1 MCIVCIGLAYTLGCV
16 LCVCG
21 GVCGCVGVCVQILQ
35 LYLSCPGSK
44 KKLLGRDGLWASF
57 ISGGLYRYISY
68 PSSGRAIGA
77 PGAWTRQEVHT
88 KVVQVVHFV
97 FQKNTKLPI

>member
-1 MCIVCIGLAYTLGCV
+1 MKTHLHVGYSAVGLLLSPV
-16 LCVCG
+16 LQSAGHRQEVL
-21 GVCGCVGVCVQILQ
+21 LQ
-35 LYLSCPGSK
+35 
-44 KKLLGRDGLWASF
+44 LLGRDGLWASF

>member
-1 MCIVCIGLAYTLGCV
+1 MKTHLHVGYSAVGLLLSPV
-16 LCVCG
+16 LQSAGHRQEVL
-21 GVCGCVGVCVQILQ
+21 LQ
-35 LYLSCPGSK
+35 
-44 KKLLGRDGLWASF
+44 LLGRDGLWASF
-57 ISGGLYRYISY
+57 ISGGLYRHISY
-68 PSSGRAIGA
+68 PSSGRAIEA

>member
-1 MCIVCIGLAYTLGCV
+1 MKTHLHVGYSAVGLLLSPV
-16 LCVCG
+16 LQSAGHRQEVL
-21 GVCGCVGVCVQILQ
+21 LQ
-35 LYLSCPGSK
+35 
-44 KKLLGRDGLWASF
+44 LLGRDGLWASF

-88 KVVQVVHFV
+88 KVVQVVHFI